1 MILLRRMKRLVQFG
15 LLFLAVIHAAC
26 APSVPATDRSG
37 NSGKKDA
44 PATNSASNGRHGAA
58 VKLASLAD
66 RSIKESSG
74 IVASRQ
80 NPGIYWTH
88 NDSGDGPFIYAFDR
102 TGKSAGV
109 WRVSGATADDWEDIA
124 AGAGPESG
132 VHYLYVGDI
141 GDNGRN
147 RDEVIVYRFPEPK
160 ILPADANS
168 TSASPQTTEPAE
180 ALLLRY
186 PDGKHNAEA
195 LLVHP
200 QTGDLYIVTKRQDGP
215 AGVYKITA
223 AALREP
229 RVQTLTKVTDIELPT
244 VIPGLVTGGD
254 ISPDGRRLILCDYFA
269 GYEYTLTGPAFD
281 SIWKE
286 KPETIDLGGREQGE
300 AVCYALDGKAV
311 FATSEGT
318 PATLFENKAK

>member
-1 MILLRRMKRLVQFG
+1 MPWIKLVRGILL
-15 LLFLAVIHAAC
+15 LLAAVTAIGCSA
-26 APSVPATDRSG
+26 S
-37 NSGKKDA
+37 A
-44 PATNSASNGRHGAA
+44 PASVRTPGPTPSPAANPSATGRYGTA
-58 VKLASLAD
+58 VKLANLAD

-80 NPGIYWTH
+80 NPGIHWTH

-109 WRVSGATADDWEDIA
+109 WRVAGATADDWEDIA
-124 AGAGPESG
+124 TGPGPDGSG
-132 VHYLYVGDI
+132 NYLYVGDI

-160 ILPADANS
+160 ILPEDANS

-180 ALLLRY
+180 PLLLRY
-186 PDGKHNAEA
+186 QDGKHNAEA

-200 QTGDLYIVTKRQDGP
+200 QTGDLYLVTKKQDGA
-215 AGVYKITA
+215 AGVYKIAA

-229 RVQTLTKVTDIELPT
+229 RVQTLVKVADLELPT

-254 ISPDGRRLILCDYFA
+254 ISPDGRRLILCDYFS
-269 GYEYTLTGPAFD
+269 GYEYTLTGTDFD

-286 KPETIDLGGREQGE
+286 KPETVDLGGREQGE
-300 AVCYALDGKAV
+300 AVCYSLDGKAV
-311 FATSEGT
+311 LATSEGVPT
-318 PATLFENKAK
+318 ALFENTIK